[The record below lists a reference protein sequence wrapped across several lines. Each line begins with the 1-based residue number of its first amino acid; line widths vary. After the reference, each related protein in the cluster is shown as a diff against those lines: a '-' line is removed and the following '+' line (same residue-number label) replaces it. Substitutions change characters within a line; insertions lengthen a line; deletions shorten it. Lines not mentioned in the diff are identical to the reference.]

1 LSSRREFVT
10 LEKEHVLQSFY
21 NFPENII
28 DIQTKVTRQ
37 GRRETRKIVN
47 KDKGRLTITANPLLD

>member
-1 LSSRREFVT
+1 VT